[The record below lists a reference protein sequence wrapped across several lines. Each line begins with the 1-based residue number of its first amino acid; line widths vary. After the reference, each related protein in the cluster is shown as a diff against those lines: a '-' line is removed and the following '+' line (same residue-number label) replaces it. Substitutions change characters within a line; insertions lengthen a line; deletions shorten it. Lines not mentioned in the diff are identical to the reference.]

1 MIKLIDPKR
10 QEELED
16 VIVQLQIQVNRLTNE
31 VERLNEASRR
41 NQRDIHKVHREVQE
55 AYVPKTNPWDA
66 VVTYVDPVVGR
77 NSMARSD
84 YDKWVESRREIYNTT
99 PTRGTRSLD
108 SLDSWMSMMTTPVA
122 TSVSRFGDL
131 SDDDF

>member
-31 VERLNEASRR
+31 VERLNESSRR
-41 NQRDIHKVHREVQE
+41 NQRDIQKVHREVQE

-66 VVTYVDPVVGR
+66 GVTYVDPVVGR

-84 YDKWVESRREIYNTT
+84 YDKWVEGRREIYNTT
-99 PTRGTRSLD
+99 STRDTHSI
-108 SLDSWMSMMTTPVA
+108 DSWMSMMTTPVA

-131 SDDDF
+131 SDDVF